1 MGPRSPAI
9 RDFGLMK
16 ASTERLSI
24 QTGMFEGDVTDE
36 SFYRDELSSSRVEA
50 KLESIDARTTVSD

>member
-1 MGPRSPAI
+1 MVHGLQAI

-16 ASTERLSI
+16 AATGWPGI

-36 SFYRDELSSSRVEA
+36 SFL
-50 KLESIDARTTVSD
+50 

>member
-1 MGPRSPAI
+1 
-9 RDFGLMK
+9 MK

-24 QTGMFEGDVTDE
+24 QIGMFEGDVTDE